1 MVPLWRAAD
10 SLHLADGRL
19 ECGIGRPAGG
29 LTRAPRDLPA
39 EVRGSTR
46 AKVAGAAGVCRSSW
60 NCSRFMV
67 HSVGILLAGPRWK
80 IVVAAAG
87 VVVAAVLAA
96 AAARFASAD
105 AGGGAGA
112 LTLDDA
118 WFVSLA
124 RAESLIARAGARAGA
139 GAGAEA
145 GARSDIDSLDRVA
158 VAQQIRLGVSVLGSL
173 VHASVS
179 ADTLL
184 DRPIAARPSG
194 PPRRGWESRLL
205 RVTGLVSAAASLL
218 HLPASLGNAGP
229 GSQRTLAWIGG
240 SAAVIGQVVG
250 RSKSR
255 LPSSP
260 APGPIDRIRM
270 VGLEA
275 DVREAIQETEHAA
288 ESLWEEVQGMAMDSC
303 STDDPIVTLARR
315 YVNALGAA
323 SVTLDARLARSAAA
337 ARMCAE
343 DPGFDPQ
350 DRERLRALASHM
362 DAVGALWRERQWLF
376 ERSRRNA
383 LDCLALLDRP

>member
-1 MVPLWRAAD
+1 
-10 SLHLADGRL
+10 
-19 ECGIGRPAGG
+19 
-29 LTRAPRDLPA
+29 
-39 EVRGSTR
+39 
-46 AKVAGAAGVCRSSW
+46 
-60 NCSRFMV
+60 MV
-67 HSVGILLAGPRWK
+67 HSVGILLAGSRWK

-87 VVVAAVLAA
+87 VVAAAVLAA

-124 RAESLIARAGARAGA
+124 RAESLIA

-240 SAAVIGQVVG
+240 SAAVIGHVVG
-250 RSKSR
+250 RSKSH

-260 APGPIDRIRM
+260 ASGPIDRIRM

-275 DVREAIQETEHAA
+275 DLRESIQETERAA
-288 ESLWEEVQGMAMDSC
+288 ESLWEEVQGMALDSC

-323 SVTLDARLARSAAA
+323 SVTLDARLARSAET